1 MTDIAIEFSKGSFDR
16 LRRSVQARS
25 RVLNEDMRT
34 TLIKTSLK
42 VLVALRASARKSP
55 KKRKLFEV
63 GEMSMSDR
71 FRHTRMQDKIQDWYK
86 QHGAPKTKSGRHLP
100 TSVYTSKAQR
110 NEDFKFAAIKQRY
123 PGEHKLLPIFGAE
136 KKAEAKKS
144 KKLTIK
150 KQGLARS
157 SFTWMMGALG
167 SGGGSAQQPEISGVT
182 DVTKS
187 STQSK
192 DSTRLSVKMS
202 NRLKYALSA
211 LKGGKR
217 DVSTAL
223 DRAREM
229 LKSDTRRAL
238 KKAVN
243 K

>member
-16 LRRSVQARS
+16 LRRSAQARS
-25 RVLNEDMRT
+25 RVLNEDMRV
-34 TLIKTSLK
+34 TLKKTSLK
-42 VLVALRASARKSP
+42 VLVALRASTRKSP
-55 KKRKLFEV
+55 KKRQLYEA

-167 SGGGSAQQPEISGVT
+167 SGGSAQQPEISGVT
-182 DVTKS
+182 SVTKGA
-187 STQSK
+187 TQAEG
-192 DSTRLSVKMS
+192 STRLSVKMS
-202 NRLKYALSA
+202 NRLKYVLSA

-229 LKSDTRRAL
+229 LMSDTRRAL
-238 KKAVN
+238 KKAVR